1 MRIDKFLK
9 VSRILK
15 RRTVSKE
22 LAVNQRIEINGR
34 IVKPAHEVLA
44 GDIVSITFGNRK
56 LTVRVLSIEE
66 VKKKKDASELYEIIS
81 EEKIASPLEVE
92 TEQCYKNCIEE
103 DMAKKKKK
111 KLNSKFVALIA
122 LGLAMAMLLAVGREI
137 MTTLQLRKQMAE
149 AKEKLAQMQEENE
162 LLVEEKTKLQ
172 DPDYVESYA
181 RSNYMFSKDG
191 EHIFLLPDKTDKKKN
206 ESNK

>member
-22 LAVNQRIEINGR
+22 LAVNQRIEINGH

-66 VKKKKDASELYEIIS
+66 VKKKKDASELYD
-81 EEKIASPLEVE
+81 V
-92 TEQCYKNCIEE
+92 
-103 DMAKKKKK
+103 
-111 KLNSKFVALIA
+111 NSKIN
-122 LGLAMAMLLAVGREI
+122 
-137 MTTLQLRKQMAE
+137 
-149 AKEKLAQMQEENE
+149 AKR
-162 LLVEEKTKLQ
+162 V
-172 DPDYVESYA
+172 V
-181 RSNYMFSKDG
+181 
-191 EHIFLLPDKTDKKKN
+191 
-206 ESNK
+206 

>member
-22 LAVNQRIEINGR
+22 LAVNQRIKINGR

-66 VKKKKDASELYEIIS
+66 VKKKDASELYEIIS

-92 TEQCYKNCIEE
+92 TE
-103 DMAKKKKK
+103 
-111 KLNSKFVALIA
+111 
-122 LGLAMAMLLAVGREI
+122 
-137 MTTLQLRKQMAE
+137 
-149 AKEKLAQMQEENE
+149 
-162 LLVEEKTKLQ
+162 
-172 DPDYVESYA
+172 
-181 RSNYMFSKDG
+181 
-191 EHIFLLPDKTDKKKN
+191 
-206 ESNK
+206 

>member
-34 IVKPAHEVLA
+34 IVKPAHDVAA

-56 LTVRVLSIEE
+56 LTVRVLSVEE

-81 EEKIASPLEVE
+81 EE
-92 TEQCYKNCIEE
+92 
-103 DMAKKKKK
+103 
-111 KLNSKFVALIA
+111 
-122 LGLAMAMLLAVGREI
+122 R
-137 MTTLQLRKQMAE
+137 
-149 AKEKLAQMQEENE
+149 
-162 LLVEEKTKLQ
+162 
-172 DPDYVESYA
+172 
-181 RSNYMFSKDG
+181 
-191 EHIFLLPDKTDKKKN
+191 
-206 ESNK
+206 

>member
-44 GDIVSITFGNRK
+44 GDTVSITFGNRK

-81 EEKIASPLEVE
+81 EEKIAAPLEVE

-103 DMAKKKKK
+103 NMAKKRKK
-111 KLNSKFVALIA
+111 KLNSKFVAFIA

-149 AKEKLAQMQEENE
+149 AKE

-191 EHIFLLPDKTDKKKN
+191 EQIFFLPDKTDKKKN